1 MPPTVAELT
10 HKPQE
15 STSPRN
21 LYLDVASLIF
31 IWVSAITMTNS
42 LMRLANLPFKTD
54 VICRERARRVNSGC
68 QK

>member
-31 IWVSAITMTNS
+31 IWVSAVDDDKLFNEVGK
-42 LMRLANLPFKTD
+42 LAIQNRCNL
-54 VICRERARRVNSGC
+54 
-68 QK
+68 